1 MGEFLQSFDI
11 RNKKGIS
18 AAAVIGAVLAVLG
31 IAGHLHLLDPVF
43 GAEAIARNLFL
54 NLAPNY
60 KTGLAYAVIGIALI
74 AIGMMPDKYVQAD
87 LYTDA
92 IVLHKKLPGTP
103 ADKGRE
109 KPDPYRRD
117 AEHVVEETPAG
128 EAKDAAAMS
137 DADVFLFDDLD
148 AIVGSQR
155 GLGDPQSL
163 LIVTEAGKKIQ
174 VMVPPRNGMPA
185 EAEAVWRSY
194 CVRYNRELDAEKS
207 AEGNK
212 KKL

>member
-18 AAAVIGAVLAVLG
+18 AAAVIGAVLAALG

-92 IVLHKKLPGTP
+92 IVLHKKLPGAP
-103 ADKGRE
+103 LNEGKK

-117 AEHVVEETPAG
+117 AEHVVEEKPAAQ
-128 EAKDAAAMS
+128 AKDAAATAN
-137 DADVFLFDDLD
+137 ADVFLFDDLD

-163 LIVTEAGKKIQ
+163 LIVTEAGRKIQ

-194 CVRYNRELDAEKS
+194 CVRYNRKLDAENS
-207 AEGNK
+207 AGGNEN
-212 KKL
+212 